1 MHNYT
6 HSCTCVTPQPDTQQ
20 APGAKMPLIGDAAP
34 EFVANTTNGVIKFPS
49 DYAGRWVI
57 LFSHPADF
65 TPVCTSEFMVF
76 QSMIDDFHALNT
88 DIIGL
93 SIGTLTG
100 HLAWINAIRDLTFRN
115 LDNIQITFPIID
127 DMNMGIAHKYGMI
140 HHNASDAKTVR
151 AVFIIDTH
159 GIIRA
164 ILYYPL
170 TTGRNFNEILRM
182 VVALQT
188 TDAFHI
194 STPADWQPG
203 DDVVVSAPSTV
214 AEMRARTENKRPGM
228 DVKAWFLTL
237 QKLSA
242 DSIMKKLIKNQK

>member
-1 MHNYT
+1 
-6 HSCTCVTPQPDTQQ
+6 
-20 APGAKMPLIGDAAP
+20 
-34 EFVANTTNGVIKFPS
+34 
-49 DYAGRWVI
+49 
-57 LFSHPADF
+57 
-65 TPVCTSEFMVF
+65 
-76 QSMIDDFHALNT
+76 MIDKFHELNT

-93 SIGTLTG
+93 SVGTLTG
-100 HLAWINAIRDLTFRN
+100 HLAWIDAIR
-115 LDNIQITFPIID
+115 NIKYNSENGTEITFPIID
-127 DMNMGIAHKYGMI
+127 DMNMDVARKYGMI

>member
-1 MHNYT
+1 MHDCMCPG
-6 HSCTCVTPQPDTQQ
+6 HDVHDMPQ
-20 APGAKMPLIGDAAP
+20 MPLIGDVAP
-34 EFVANTTNGVIKFPS
+34 EFVANTTNGTVKFPS

-65 TPVCTSEFMVF
+65 TPVCTTEFIAF
-76 QSMIDDFHALNT
+76 QNMIDKFHELNT

-93 SIGTLTG
+93 SVGTLTG
-100 HLAWINAIRDLTFRN
+100 HLAWIDAIR
-115 LDNIQITFPIID
+115 NIKYNSENGTEITFPIID
-127 DMNMGIAHKYGMI
+127 DMNMDVARKYGMI

-188 TDAFHI
+188 TDAFHV

-214 AEMRARTENKRPGM
+214 AEMRARTGNKRPGM

>member
-1 MHNYT
+1 MCPGHDV
-6 HSCTCVTPQPDTQQ
+6 HDMTQ
-20 APGAKMPLIGDAAP
+20 MPLIGDVAP
-34 EFVANTTNGVIKFPS
+34 EFVANTTNGTVKFPS

-65 TPVCTSEFMVF
+65 TPVCTTEFIAF
-76 QSMIDDFHALNT
+76 QNMIDKFHELNT

-93 SIGTLTG
+93 SVGTLTG
-100 HLAWINAIRDLTFRN
+100 HLAWIDAIR
-115 LDNIQITFPIID
+115 NIKYNSENGTEITFPIID
-127 DMNMGIAHKYGMI
+127 DMNMDVARKYGMI

-242 DSIMKKLIKNQK
+242 DSIMKKLIKKQK

>member
-1 MHNYT
+1 MHDCMCPG
-6 HSCTCVTPQPDTQQ
+6 HDVHDMPQ
-20 APGAKMPLIGDAAP
+20 MPLIGDVAP
-34 EFVANTTNGVIKFPS
+34 EFVANTTNGTVKFPS

-65 TPVCTSEFMVF
+65 TPVCTTEFIAF
-76 QSMIDDFHALNT
+76 QNMIDKLHELNT

-93 SIGTLTG
+93 SVGTLTG
-100 HLAWINAIRDLTFRN
+100 HLAWIEAIR
-115 LDNIQITFPIID
+115 NIKYNSENGTEITFPIID
-127 DMNMGIAHKYGMI
+127 DMNMDVARKYGMI

>member
-1 MHNYT
+1 MHDCMCPG
-6 HSCTCVTPQPDTQQ
+6 HDVHDMTQ
-20 APGAKMPLIGDAAP
+20 MPLIGDVAP
-34 EFVANTTNGVIKFPS
+34 EFVANTTNGTVKFPS

-65 TPVCTSEFMVF
+65 TPVCTTEFIAF
-76 QSMIDDFHALNT
+76 QNMIDKFHELNT

-93 SIGTLTG
+93 SVGTLTG
-100 HLAWINAIRDLTFRN
+100 HLAWIDAIR
-115 LDNIQITFPIID
+115 NIKYNSENGTEITFPIID
-127 DMNMGIAHKYGMI
+127 DMNMDVARKYGMI

-242 DSIMKKLIKNQK
+242 DSIMKKLIKKQK

>member
-1 MHNYT
+1 MHDCMCPG
-6 HSCTCVTPQPDTQQ
+6 HDVHDMTQ
-20 APGAKMPLIGDAAP
+20 MPLIGDVAP
-34 EFVANTTNGVIKFPS
+34 EFVANTTNGTVKFPS

-65 TPVCTSEFMVF
+65 TPVCTTEFIAF
-76 QSMIDDFHALNT
+76 QNMIDKFHELNT

-93 SIGTLTG
+93 SVGTLTG
-100 HLAWINAIRDLTFRN
+100 HLAWIDAIR
-115 LDNIQITFPIID
+115 NIKYNSENGTEITFPIID
-127 DMNMGIAHKYGMI
+127 DMNMDVARKYGMI

-188 TDAFHI
+188 TDAFHV

-242 DSIMKKLIKNQK
+242 DSIMKKLIKKQK